1 MTEAEIFEQILA
13 IKEIRVD
20 RVDWQE
26 RALHIYCSSIF
37 EEALCPH
44 CLKKR
49 RIIHQSYERKIRDL
63 AIT

>member
-26 RALHIYCSSIF
+26 RALHIYCSSI
-37 EEALCPH
+37 
-44 CLKKR
+44 LKKR
-49 RIIHQSYERKIRDL
+49 SVH
-63 AIT
+63 TV